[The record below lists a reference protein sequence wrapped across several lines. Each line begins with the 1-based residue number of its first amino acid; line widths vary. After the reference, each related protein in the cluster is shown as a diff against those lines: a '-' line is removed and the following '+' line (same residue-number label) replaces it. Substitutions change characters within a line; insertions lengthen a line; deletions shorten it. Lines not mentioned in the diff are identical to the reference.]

1 MGVLDE
7 TINSCIQKAL
17 KETISTEFTILQDM
31 KLLQL
36 FKDQSIQDL
45 DDRKDQ
51 YFCWLSINVSGS
63 VSAKQQIPCSVS
75 FLPWW
80 EDWFFHQGQ
89 RQVTNWA
96 VAAAPIPV
104 RRLHRSPPLH
114 SSQPPTYTQNLRTY
128 TPVHLHSHKQVHAK
142 PPIEKQSLFPRQIH
156 KVYLTRASTQ
166 KRTFPRCAP
175 AARKHCN
182 KQPWIQ
188 VSPSQGGF
196 HTIINMCCTSY
207 CKNP

>member
-1 MGVLDE
+1 MVVLDE

-51 YFCWLSINVSGS
+51 YFCWSSINVSGS

-104 RRLHRSPPLH
+104 RRLHRSPPCILLNH
-114 SSQPPTYTQNLRTY
+114 PPTHKTY
-128 TPVHLHSHKQVHAK
+128 APTHPCTCTHTNKCTLSPPLKSKAYSHIKSIKFTLLGLPHKKNISALC
-142 PPIEKQSLFPRQIH
+142 PCSEKAL
-156 KVYLTRASTQ
+156 
-166 KRTFPRCAP
+166 
-175 AARKHCN
+175 
-182 KQPWIQ
+182 
-188 VSPSQGGF
+188 
-196 HTIINMCCTSY
+196 
-207 CKNP
+207 